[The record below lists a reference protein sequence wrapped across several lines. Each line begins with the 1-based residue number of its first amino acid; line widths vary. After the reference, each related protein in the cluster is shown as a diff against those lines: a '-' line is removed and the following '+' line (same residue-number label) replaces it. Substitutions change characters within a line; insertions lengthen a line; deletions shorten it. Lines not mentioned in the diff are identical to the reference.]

1 MRHLPVGMC
10 KFLSHIFGR
19 IFGLFFSNMIISV
32 QNVWLKIGGVF
43 PYCHPKSIMPSIL
56 HLGKKANE
64 MDSGLITSRADRN
77 IN

>member
-1 MRHLPVGMC
+1 MSCNRWGFIDPSLIEFTSG
-10 KFLSHIFGR
+10 FR
-19 IFGLFFSNMIISV
+19 IISV